1 MGPVPSKPLRPGA
14 LRRLLDACFK
24 TESQLTA
31 FCVDCFRAVAHTFST
46 GMDRLSRT
54 NLLLISIPAE
64 KILFELSQYAPE
76 SLAQHHHILMDC
88 DIDPVFGDIQAE
100 LLSLQHKKISLEAS
114 GQYDTALDEKLVELR
129 RKLRQ
134 GPQLH
139 EQDLLAQRY
148 LLLHCIGAGGIA
160 EVWQAYDQ
168 KLRTLVAVKVLHGQW
183 SKDRSY
189 RERFE
194 RGARQML
201 KLTHP
206 NIVRVLAEPMTE
218 DGFLFFVMEYLP
230 GGDLH
235 RAALT
240 QKLSVRSALTA
251 ILQVGDA
258 LHFAHQRGLIHRDV
272 KPANILLDA
281 QGVAKLTDFDLVWC
295 PDSTGGTRTG
305 ALGTF
310 VYAAPEALED
320 AKQVDQRADIYSL
333 GMTTLFALYGKPLP
347 ISVLRDPVPI
357 ISELNCSNSMKIIIE
372 TSIQWSTEHR
382 YSDMLEFCSNL
393 MKCIDMH
400 DYAPERYSNY
410 FQTKHRN
417 AELAKL
423 IISLSKSASVT
434 NTMTTN
440 ENLRIRNPGDLVSG
454 TVSTTLSS
462 HLARSSIHPKSEAL
476 ILLLEVKFKPL
487 SPGQRQRILDCNT
500 DLLLDDWLARVST
513 STSVEDV
520 LGKTIEEIMGFK
532 K

>member
-100 LLSLQHKKISLEAS
+100 LLSLQHKKISLEAA
-114 GQYDTALDEKLVELR
+114 GKYDTALDEKLVELR

-357 ISELNCSNSMKIIIE
+357 ISELNCSDSMKAIIE
-372 TSIQWSTEHR
+372 RSIQWSIR
-382 YSDMLEFCSNL
+382 LRFSNISDFCSDITKIIEEQNYRAAQNTDHLSTLHRDIRLANL
-393 MKCIDMH
+393 
-400 DYAPERYSNY
+400 
-410 FQTKHRN
+410 F
-417 AELAKL
+417 
-423 IISLSKSASVT
+423 
-434 NTMTTN
+434 
-440 ENLRIRNPGDLVSG
+440 
-454 TVSTTLSS
+454 LSS
-462 HLARSSIHPKSEAL
+462 FITEETQSVIPSTRSPIMNRRKITQKAINSILSGHLARSSIHPKSEAL

-500 DLLLDDWLARVST
+500 DLLLDDWLARIST
-513 STSVEDV
+513 ATSVEDV